1 MILVVD
7 NYDSFTYN
15 LVQALGA
22 LGADLQ
28 VRRNDEIDVQ
38 AVRMMDPAGVVL
50 SPGPGRPETAGC
62 CIDLVQGIDEGTPVL
77 GVCLGHQALGA
88 AFGAG
93 IELAPEVVHGKTTL
107 VQHDGEAL
115 FEGLSL
121 PLKAARYHSLVVSS
135 RDFPEQLEVTATA
148 PGGLIMAMRH
158 RSRPLFGV
166 QFHPESIATH
176 EGPRLL
182 RNFLALVSGSARTCV
197 EEPG

>member
-93 IELAPEVVHGKTTL
+93 IKLAPEVVHGKTTL

>member
-22 LGADLQ
+22 LGAELQ

-38 AVRMMDPAGVVL
+38 AIHAMVPEGVVL

-62 CIDLVQGIDEGTPVL
+62 CIDLVRRVNEATPVL

-88 AFGAG
+88 AFGAE

-107 VQHDGEAL
+107 VEHDGETL

-121 PLKAARYHSLVVSS
+121 PLEAARYHSLVVSS
-135 RDFPEQLEVTATA
+135 RDFPEELEVTATA

-158 RSRPLFGV
+158 RTRPLFGV
-166 QFHPESIATH
+166 QFHPESIATR
-176 EGPRLL
+176 EGPNLL
-182 RNFLALVSGSARTCV
+182 RNFLAIVSQNTRTFSR
-197 EEPG
+197 ESR

>member
-22 LGADLQ
+22 LGAELE

-38 AVRMMDPAGVVL
+38 AVCAMAPAGVVL

-62 CIDLVQGIDEGTPVL
+62 CIDLVQRIDEATPLL

-88 AFGAG
+88 AFGAQ
-93 IELAPEVVHGKTTL
+93 IELTPEAVHGKTTL
-107 VQHDGEAL
+107 VQHDGGTL
-115 FEGLSL
+115 FEGLSR
-121 PLKAARYHSLVVSS
+121 PLEAARYHSLVVSS
-135 RDFPEQLEVTATA
+135 RDFPEELEVTATA

-158 RSRPLFGV
+158 RTRPLFGV
-166 QFHPESIATH
+166 QFHPESIATR
-176 EGPRLL
+176 EGPTLL
-182 RNFLALVSGSARTCV
+182 RNFLVVASKQLPASS
-197 EEPG
+197 EESR

>member
-38 AVRMMDPAGVVL
+38 AVRTMEPAGVVL

-62 CIDLVQGIDEGTPVL
+62 CIDLVRGIDEGTPML
-77 GVCLGHQALGA
+77 GVCLGHQVLGA
-88 AFGAG
+88 AFGAN

-107 VQHDGEAL
+107 VQHHGEQL

-121 PLKAARYHSLVVSS
+121 PLEAARYHSLVVSAS
-135 RDFPEQLEVTATA
+135 GFPEELEVAATA

-166 QFHPESIATH
+166 QFHPESIATR

-182 RNFLALVSGSARTCV
+182 RNFLALVSGPVRAGV